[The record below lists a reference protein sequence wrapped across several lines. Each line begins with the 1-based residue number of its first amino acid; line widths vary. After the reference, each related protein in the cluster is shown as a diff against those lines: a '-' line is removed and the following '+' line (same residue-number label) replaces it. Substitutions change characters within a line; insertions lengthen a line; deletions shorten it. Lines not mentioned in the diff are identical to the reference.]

1 VSRAHHIKYFR
12 GIRTHRVHTAGY
24 VLYLARGGN
33 ERAMRVVLLL
43 GIGCASAAVMRPQLP
58 EDSNSS
64 GAQARQLLLLGLL
77 SGGAGSIAPT
87 ASGCPQGTFNQ
98 TGSCAVCTVCN
109 IFEYEVSPCVA
120 SNNTVCVA
128 GCGRRVANPTQQGS
142 VTYGVLHTAAEPF
155 STILGP
161 NATHLV
167 GVGLGALVVP
177 MTNTLLLAS
186 RDGAADTVRNVV
198 LQHELSTGRGGAF
211 LGGVTAGVPAA
222 GAAPWSANISS
233 VADMALR
240 PSGARELR
248 GDLLVA
254 EANVSLAA
262 DGLSNL
268 TDTRIWSTAVNDTAQ
283 LSLLLELPADAGATV
298 LGIAATWDTRGALP
312 GIEAGRELL
321 WLLLRN
327 QTTGA
332 LELQALPFPSQP
344 PAAGGGAW
352 VPDAAASLQRVSVM
366 DANATS
372 GVLTAVS
379 HYNLLSTDGFHSDAG
394 RDVWFFRHKVYYAL
408 NFASGAQVRATAS
421 VAVGIMWCA
430 DVLVA
435 AAQCLSCGHRFPAS
449 HPAPS
454 YPTSLPHFSA
464 QTHRFTTRALVNTSE
479 ISPTAPAPSFI
490 LTPSCLPAR
499 RFSSITSR
507 SGRAPPSRL
516 PHPPCW
522 QGARVPSPRRRL
534 TSATV
539 GPLQA

>member
-1 VSRAHHIKYFR
+1 
-12 GIRTHRVHTAGY
+12 
-24 VLYLARGGN
+24 
-33 ERAMRVVLLL
+33 MRLIQLLL

-58 EDSNSS
+58 EDANSS

-109 IFEYEVSPCVA
+109 IFEYEASPCVA

-128 GCGRRVANPTQQGS
+128 GCGRRVANPTQADS
-142 VTYGVLHTAAEPF
+142 VTNGVLHTAAEPF
-155 STILGP
+155 STIAGP

-186 RDGAADTVRNVV
+186 RDDAADTVRNVV

-211 LGGVTAGVPAA
+211 LGSGVTAGVPVA

-240 PSGARELR
+240 PSGSRELR

-254 EANVSLAA
+254 EANVSLAV
-262 DGLSNL
+262 DGQSNL
-268 TDTRIWSTAVNDTAQ
+268 TDTRIWSAAVNDTAQ
-283 LSLLLELPADAGATV
+283 LSLLLELPADAGAVV
-298 LGIAATWDTRGALP
+298 LGIAATWDPTGVLP

-327 QTTGA
+327 QTSGL

-352 VPDAAASLQRVSVM
+352 MPDAAASLQRVAVM
-366 DANATS
+366 DANASS
-372 GVLTAVS
+372 GVLAAVS
-379 HYNLLSTDGFHSDAG
+379 HYNLLSTDGFPSDAG
-394 RDVWFFRHKVYYAL
+394 KDTWFFRHKVYYAL
-408 NFASGAQVRATAS
+408 NFASGAQVRGSGTGCRRHAAICRCARCY
-421 VAVGIMWCA
+421 VRAVPG
-430 DVLVA
+430 
-435 AAQCLSCGHRFPAS
+435 LSAS
-449 HPAPS
+449 HSHPIPA
-454 YPTSLPHFSA
+454 L
-464 QTHRFTTRALVNTSE
+464 LV
-479 ISPTAPAPSFI
+479 
-490 LTPSCLPAR
+490 C
-499 RFSSITSR
+499 
-507 SGRAPPSRL
+507 
-516 PHPPCW
+516 
-522 QGARVPSPRRRL
+522 SPRPS
-534 TSATV
+534 THV
-539 GPLQA
+539 GPHLASPPAGF